1 MLETMNKNN
10 WHKFLDIAIYGALT
24 GAKGDDNS

>member
-10 WHKFLDIAIYGALT
+10 WHKFLDSAIYGGLT